1 MNLGK
6 NRPYL
11 YLQTAQVTQ
20 HTGATFCKPPF
31 LTSPSLCQSVLSCC
45 EQDPHFQIYLTQ
57 GLQDFSD
64 TLLLKK
70 ADHVNRI
77 NMSVEGRCVFV
88 YLDYIQVL
96 CISNLPATLTATSC
110 NFKELVDFF
119 FQLQLLMYS
128 EELPK
133 QELNFFL
140 AWFSLPQLTG
150 LEYCRDS
157 RADAVLPHSLVT
169 HLQRCKLE
177 A

>member
-1 MNLGK
+1 MCICVL
-6 NRPYL
+6 RL
-11 YLQTAQVTQ
+11 YIGSLYIEFGMAL
-20 HTGATFCKPPF
+20 ATNCK
-31 LTSPSLCQSVLSCC
+31 
-45 EQDPHFQIYLTQ
+45 
-57 GLQDFSD
+57 
-64 TLLLKK
+64 
-70 ADHVNRI
+70 
-77 NMSVEGRCVFV
+77 
-88 YLDYIQVL
+88 
-96 CISNLPATLTATSC
+96 
-110 NFKELVDFF
+110 FKELVDFL